1 MGKKKKQS
9 KERSGGRSRI
19 NPLTGER
26 EDVPGTRSG
35 RNKVYL
41 PVGHPLRT
49 HDLKTQ
55 NDPKRGKKRG
65 GE

>member
-1 MGKKKKQS
+1 MGKKKKGS

-49 HDLKTQ
+49 HDLKQQ
-55 NDPKRGKKRG
+55 NAPKKRG
-65 GE
+65 EK